1 MKLRKII
8 VRSCVGLALALVL
21 ATGAGYCWLDS
32 WRWGGAPEPHAS
44 FTAEEVAKLQLLD
57 SAISENGA
65 GRFLD
70 IEELDINPSL
80 YTRCHA
86 ILETRAWNTSVR
98 RSLHSFLE
106 TGETDKVEASLLI
119 SAWLSADIPVLQLL
133 VERGLNPTHRYVE
146 SGMDFSVLDMVLMP
160 SGVPFSKRIEL
171 LDWLYAR
178 GVDINSVPSDNLYKS
193 IESDIEQGDNQ
204 ASNLL
209 VWFLRH
215 GYTGISTEQTVKLLL
230 VNDGC
235 ISTLQELIRDGVLP
249 QPDRN
254 WLNAEFLY
262 AQVSG
267 YTTNPEA
274 VRWLLFHGV
283 EVNKVQGEMPESVL
297 DGCLRLLTYMQRGL
311 DGETDSLVDGKMAEL
326 ELLLAHGAVCSSATK
341 DLLPVDESLRS
352 EVVALFRKHAI
363 EILAGENPCNACCS
377 HE

>member
-1 MKLRKII
+1 MSSVVCLT
-8 VRSCVGLALALVL
+8 LALALVS
-21 ATGAGYCWLDS
+21 GAGYSWLNS
-32 WRWGGAPEPHAS
+32 WRWVRAPEPHAC
-44 FTAEEVAKLQLLD
+44 FTAEEVAKLQVLD

-70 IEELDINPSL
+70 IEELGINPSL
-80 YTRCHA
+80 YARCHA

-146 SGMDFSVLDMVLMP
+146 SDMDFSVLDMVLMP
-160 SGVPFSKRIEL
+160 SGVPFSKRIEF

-193 IESDIEQGDNQ
+193 IETDIEQGDDQ
-204 ASNLL
+204 ASSLL

-215 GYTGISTEQTVKLLL
+215 GYTGISTEQAVKLLL
-230 VNDGC
+230 VNESS
-235 ISTLQELIRDGVLP
+235 ISILQELIRDAVLP

-274 VRWLLFHGV
+274 VRWLLSHGV

-297 DGCLRLLTYMQRGL
+297 DGCLRILTYMQRGL
-311 DGETDSLVDGKMAEL
+311 DAETDSLVNGKIAEL
-326 ELLLAHGAVCSSATK
+326 ELLLAHGAVNTSATK
-341 DLLPVDESLRS
+341 ELLPIDESLHD
-352 EVVALFRKHAI
+352 EVVALFRKHGI

-377 HE
+377 PE

>member
-297 DGCLRLLTYMQRGL
+297 DGCLRILTYMQRGL

>member
-1 MKLRKII
+1 MSSGIGLT
-8 VRSCVGLALALVL
+8 LALALIS
-21 ATGAGYCWLDS
+21 GAGYCWLNS
-32 WRWGGAPEPHAS
+32 WRWGVNPEPHAC
-44 FTAEEVAKLQLLD
+44 FTAEEVAMLQLLD

-70 IEELDINPSL
+70 IDELDINPSL
-80 YTRCHA
+80 YARCHA

-160 SGVPFSKRIEL
+160 SGVPFSKRIEF

-193 IESDIEQGDNQ
+193 IETDIEQGNDQ
-204 ASNLL
+204 ATSLL

-215 GYTGISTEQTVKLLL
+215 GYTGISTEQSVKLLL
-230 VNDGC
+230 VNEGS
-235 ISTLQELIRDGVLP
+235 ISALQELIRNGVLP
-249 QPDRN
+249 HPDRS

-262 AQVSG
+262 TQVSG
-267 YTTNPEA
+267 YATNPEA
-274 VRWLLFHGV
+274 VRWLLSHGV
-283 EVNKVQGEMPESVL
+283 EVNKVQGEMHESVL
-297 DGCLRLLTYMQRGL
+297 DGCLRILTYMQRGL

-377 HE
+377 PE